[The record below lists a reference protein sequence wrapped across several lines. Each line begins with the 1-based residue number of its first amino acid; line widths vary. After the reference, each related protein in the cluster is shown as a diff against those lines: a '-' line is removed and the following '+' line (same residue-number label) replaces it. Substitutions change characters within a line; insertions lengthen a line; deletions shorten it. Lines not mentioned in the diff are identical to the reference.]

1 MSVSSKNERTIS
13 DKPRQSCQREI
24 SRVAEDFVGL
34 SEPALKKSEQTLCKP
49 SILLICGVNR
59 AYLYV
64 KVELSYKLNFK
75 SIDVQREICNY
86 LSHFLSFLTLVTL
99 VTMGFKKVTHVL
111 FDLDGLL
118 IGRWC
123 LLVILQLLL
132 SI

>member
-1 MSVSSKNERTIS
+1 M
-13 DKPRQSCQREI
+13 
-24 SRVAEDFVGL
+24 
-34 SEPALKKSEQTLCKP
+34 
-49 SILLICGVNR
+49 
-59 AYLYV
+59 
-64 KVELSYKLNFK
+64 
-75 SIDVQREICNY
+75 QREICNY

>member
-1 MSVSSKNERTIS
+1 M
-13 DKPRQSCQREI
+13 
-24 SRVAEDFVGL
+24 
-34 SEPALKKSEQTLCKP
+34 
-49 SILLICGVNR
+49 
-59 AYLYV
+59 
-64 KVELSYKLNFK
+64 
-75 SIDVQREICNY
+75 QREICNY

-132 SI
+132 SIYILLSILIL